1 MASPNEILLKKLYFG
16 LEQPGSYSG
25 IDVLY
30 LAAKKQSPTITR
42 REVRE
47 FLLKQNVY
55 LRHLR
60 PKKPKFKNL
69 KFPRFVV
76 SNKNLNW
83 QCDSGQFKHSKLK
96 YMQVCVDQ
104 FTGKVMAKC
113 QRNLKAKT
121 TSDTIQKIIDQ
132 QNNGTKPL
140 TIRTDLGTEYKGL
153 EKALDIN
160 HSVTHGRFQKA
171 FLSEKAISRIRAKLN
186 KYSTDKGRLA
196 DVSTILPKI
205 LTSINE
211 SPNTITKLSPNEA
224 SELKNAGIVFN
235 KRYAKYLKDK
245 LLATKNPKFPV
256 GSFVRIHITEKSP
269 FYKKSLPGFS
279 SEVYRVTGQRDTYPV
294 TYEIVDAAGDKV
306 RGYFHER
313 DLITSEPDF
322 KKFRVIDKT
331 IDRRTLANGKNEYLV
346 NFIGHNKKYTE
357 WLNQVS
363 YDQLKLPLTQRK

>member
-16 LEQPGSYSG
+16 LDQPGSYSG

-171 FLSEKAISRIRAKLN
+171 F
-186 KYSTDKGRLA
+186 
-196 DVSTILPKI
+196 
-205 LTSINE
+205 
-211 SPNTITKLSPNEA
+211 
-224 SELKNAGIVFN
+224 
-235 KRYAKYLKDK
+235 
-245 LLATKNPKFPV
+245 
-256 GSFVRIHITEKSP
+256 
-269 FYKKSLPGFS
+269 
-279 SEVYRVTGQRDTYPV
+279 
-294 TYEIVDAAGDKV
+294 
-306 RGYFHER
+306 
-313 DLITSEPDF
+313 
-322 KKFRVIDKT
+322 
-331 IDRRTLANGKNEYLV
+331 
-346 NFIGHNKKYTE
+346 
-357 WLNQVS
+357 
-363 YDQLKLPLTQRK
+363 